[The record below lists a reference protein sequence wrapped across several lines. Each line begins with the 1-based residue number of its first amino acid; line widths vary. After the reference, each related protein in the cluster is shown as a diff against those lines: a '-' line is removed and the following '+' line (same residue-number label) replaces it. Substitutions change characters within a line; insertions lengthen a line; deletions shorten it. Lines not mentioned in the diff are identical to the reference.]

1 MNEIDKTNLT
11 DQANFRL
18 NEISKIEN
26 YLIQKLIKES
36 HAVKN

>member
-11 DQANFRL
+11 YQTKYRL

-26 YLIQKLIKES
+26 YCNQEIRETHTL
-36 HAVKN
+36 KN